1 MSDSRRGRLVKNKE
15 TSNHTE
21 ILDSEEDEPSL
32 QDYRYQPSK
41 RPKTMQSNF
50 KTAPGPK
57 SETPDIKSA
66 SKPST

>member
-1 MSDSRRGRLVKNKE
+1 MSDSRRGRLVRNKE

-21 ILDSEEDEPSL
+21 ILDSEEEEPSL

-41 RPKTMQSNF
+41 HPKPQQSNL
-50 KTAPGPK
+50 KAAPGPK
-57 SETPDIKSA
+57 PETPDVKSA